1 MKLRREWE
9 NNLLA
14 LVDSQLNMSH
24 QCAQVAKKVSGI
36 LACIRNSATNS
47 SREVVVPLYSALV
60 RPQHECCVQFWAP
73 HYKKE
78 ALKRVQRRTTKLWG
92 VWSTSLMGS
101 VWGNWD
107 ASVEKRRLRG
117 DLIIP
122 YNHLKGGCGVV
133 EVILFS
139 QVTMRGWEEMA

>member
-24 QCAQVAKKVSGI
+24 LCAQVAKKVSGI
-36 LACIRNSATNS
+36 LACIRNSAAS
-47 SREVVVPLYSALV
+47 RSREVVVPLYSALV

-78 ALKRVQRRTTKLWG
+78 ALKRVQRRTTKL
-92 VWSTSLMGS
+92 
-101 VWGNWD
+101 
-107 ASVEKRRLRG
+107 
-117 DLIIP
+117 
-122 YNHLKGGCGVV
+122 
-133 EVILFS
+133 
-139 QVTMRGWEEMA
+139 